1 MASNAY
7 REPFTTAEG
16 SAPPRSSAA
25 FLSRAIKRHEQEAV
39 TQALSNQSRRSRK
52 EIERAEQLR
61 IVRKMQKEMQ
71 S

>member
-1 MASNAY
+1 MRTERHSNLRQASK
-7 REPFTTAEG
+7 
-16 SAPPRSSAA
+16 SPRSSAA

-52 EIERAEQLR
+52 ELERAEQLR
-61 IVRKMQKEMQ
+61 LVRKIRKEMR